1 MLVAFFIKVTA
12 MAKRAKK
19 IYVQKHFIDGA
30 NNRVH
35 KGEEIKPDQYDSVTL
50 KHYERYG
57 MIGSE
62 KPVAVPR
69 VVKPAS
75 PKDAKPVEAVE
86 GDSGS
91 PDQSNPVSS
100 DENKQDLLNES
111 DSADGD
117 ADSASQKEAE

>member
-19 IYVQKHFIDGA
+19 IYAQKHFIDGA

-57 MIGSE
+57 MIGSD
-62 KPVAVPR
+62 KPVVAPSI
-69 VVKPAS
+69 VKPAA
-75 PKDAKPVEAVE
+75 PKNAKPVKAVE

-91 PDQSNPVSS
+91 PDQNNTANS
-100 DENKQDLLNES
+100 DENKQAPLNES

-117 ADSASQKEAE
+117 ADSASHKEAE